1 MEKTIKTKY
10 FETIKAMGSVQ
21 RNATNPFA
29 KAKYASL
36 SNIQKHLA
44 PILQDQKCYVLF
56 DFGTLTDQVY
66 DVTLTLCDAETDA
79 SMVWRFA
86 VPIDNTQKNHV
97 QAFGATTTYAQRY
110 ALCVAFQIALD
121 DEDPDAKSPTQPA
134 QPAAPKPAP
143 KVLPELHYDTDA
155 YRTAVRY
162 LAEVKGWTIERVQ
175 LHYRLTEAVKKKL
188 LLDAANYQPTETET
202 QTPE

>member
-10 FETIKAMGSVQ
+10 FEIVNAMGSVQ

-44 PILQDQKCYVLF
+44 PILQEQKCYVLF
-56 DFGTLTDQVY
+56 DFGSFTEQIY
-66 DVTLTLCDAETDA
+66 DVSLTLCDAESDA
-79 SMVWRFA
+79 TMVWNFA

-110 ALCVAFQIALD
+110 GLCVAFQIALD
-121 DEDPDAKSPTQPA
+121 DEDPDAKSPA
-134 QPAAPKPAP
+134 QPPQPKPAP
-143 KVLPELHYDTDA
+143 KVLPELHFDTDA
-155 YRTAVRY
+155 YRKAVRHI
-162 LAEVKGWTIERVQ
+162 AEVPGWTLDRLR
-175 LHYRLTEAVKKKL
+175 LHYRISDAVARKL
-188 LLDAANYQPTETET
+188 ELDASNYESESET

>member
-29 KAKYASL
+29 RAKYASL

-121 DEDPDAKSPTQPA
+121 DEDPDAKSPTQTA
-134 QPAAPKPAP
+134 QPSAPKPAP
-143 KVLPELHYDTDA
+143 KVLPELHYNTDA
-155 YRTAVRY
+155 YRKAVRH
-162 LAEVKGWTIERVQ
+162 LAEVPDWTVARLR
-175 LHYRLTEAVKKKL
+175 LHYFISDAIARKLELDASNYDSETEA
-188 LLDAANYQPTETET
+188 